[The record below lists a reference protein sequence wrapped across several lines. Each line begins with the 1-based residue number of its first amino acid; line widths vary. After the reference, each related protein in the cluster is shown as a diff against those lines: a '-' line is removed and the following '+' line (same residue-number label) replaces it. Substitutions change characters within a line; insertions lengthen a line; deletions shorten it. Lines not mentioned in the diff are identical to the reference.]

1 MNNQV
6 LLLFFINIFSAMGYS
21 LIAPLYPSLS
31 TEHHINETLTG
42 WIISIFA
49 LSNFISTPFTPN
61 LCQKYGRKNIFYFS
75 TITEASC
82 TIFYGILK
90 IINSYYLLIT
100 LSFILRILHG
110 IGCGITA
117 TLLYSLTSSICDS
130 DEVKLSLG
138 YLEVAWSIGVAT
150 GPLLGSFFYYLGG
163 YSLPFFILGLSL
175 YISVFLI
182 HYLSL
187 PIEDNN
193 DENNFSFI
201 QIMFKKDIF
210 INILTVVTYQ
220 IANTFYFPSLTN
232 HLMKNFN
239 LTVSI
244 SSLFFV
250 INMFTYFI
258 ALQFL
263 DYITKKLGMIA
274 TVSFG
279 LLIIIFG
286 SLLVYPIKIFPQS
299 LLLIILGL
307 SLIGASGA
315 PINVPVIMLLGHFIK
330 INDNSIDEF
339 TANDIASALYNLG
352 INIGDFGGPIVGGFI
367 SDQFGF
373 QFSCIF
379 TSFLNLVLFIIYFG
393 IYFNVIL
400 REIGVSNDDNNKKL
414 IFDEEDINKEFNKN
428 SSYSSFG
435 SLKFVSQRKHT
446 SFISIHRIESK
457 ENSIRKSYEDDF
469 Y

>member
-6 LLLFFINIFSAMGYS
+6 LLLFFINLFSAMGYS

-49 LSNFISTPFTPN
+49 LSNSISTPFTPN
-61 LCQKYGRKNIFYFS
+61 LCLKYGRKNIFYFS

-90 IINSYYLLIT
+90 LINSYYLLIT
-100 LSFILRILHG
+100 LSLILRILHG
-110 IGCGITA
+110 IGCGITG
-117 TLLYSLTSSICDS
+117 TLIYSLTSSICDS

-163 YSLPFFILGLSL
+163 FSLPFFILGLSL
-175 YISVFLI
+175 FISVFLI
-182 HYLSL
+182 HYLNL

-193 DENNFSFI
+193 EENNFSFI
-201 QIMFKKDIF
+201 QLMFKKDIF
-210 INILTVVTYQ
+210 IHLLTVFTYQ

-232 HLMKNFN
+232 HLMKNYN

-250 INMFTYFI
+250 INMLTYFI

-263 DYITKKLGMIA
+263 DYITIKLGMIT
-274 TVSFG
+274 TVSLG
-279 LLIIIFG
+279 LIIIVFG
-286 SLLVYPIKIFPQS
+286 SLLVYPIKILPQT
-299 LLLIILGL
+299 LILIILGL

-315 PINVPVIMLLGHFIK
+315 PINVPVLMLLSDFIK
-330 INDNSIDEF
+330 IIDNSIDDY
-339 TANDIASALYNLG
+339 TSNDYASALYNLG
-352 INIGDFGGPIVGGFI
+352 LNIGDFGGPIFGGFI
-367 SDQFGF
+367 SDKFGF
-373 QFSCIF
+373 QYSCIF
-379 TSFLNLVLFIIYFG
+379 TSFLNLVLFIFYFG
-393 IYFNVIL
+393 IYFKFIFKGINF
-400 REIGVSNDDNNKKL
+400 SNDDIKEKI
-414 IFDEEDINKEFNKN
+414 IFDAEDINKRFNRN
-428 SSYSSFG
+428 SSFSSFG
-435 SLKFVSQRKHT
+435 SWKFVSQRKHT
-446 SFISIHRIESK
+446 SFSSIHRIESK
-457 ENSIRKSYEDDF
+457 ENSIRKSYEGD

>member
-1 MNNQV
+1 
-6 LLLFFINIFSAMGYS
+6 
-21 LIAPLYPSLS
+21 
-31 TEHHINETLTG
+31 
-42 WIISIFA
+42 
-49 LSNFISTPFTPN
+49 
-61 LCQKYGRKNIFYFS
+61 
-75 TITEASC
+75 
-82 TIFYGILK
+82 
-90 IINSYYLLIT
+90 
-100 LSFILRILHG
+100 
-110 IGCGITA
+110 
-117 TLLYSLTSSICDS
+117 
-130 DEVKLSLG
+130 
-138 YLEVAWSIGVAT
+138 
-150 GPLLGSFFYYLGG
+150 
-163 YSLPFFILGLSL
+163 
-175 YISVFLI
+175 
-182 HYLSL
+182 
-187 PIEDNN
+187 
-193 DENNFSFI
+193 
-201 QIMFKKDIF
+201 
-210 INILTVVTYQ
+210 
-220 IANTFYFPSLTN
+220 
-232 HLMKNFN
+232 
-239 LTVSI
+239 
-244 SSLFFV
+244 
-250 INMFTYFI
+250 MFTYFI

>member
-6 LLLFFINIFSAMGYS
+6 LLLVFINMFSAMGYS

-31 TEHHINETLTG
+31 TERHINETLTG

-49 LSNFISTPFTPN
+49 LSNFIATPFTPN
-61 LCQKYGRKNIFYFS
+61 LCQKYGRKKIFYFS
-75 TITEASC
+75 TLTEASC
-82 TIFYGILK
+82 TLFYGILK

-100 LSFILRILHG
+100 LSFILRIFHG
-110 IGCGITA
+110 IGCGITG

-130 DEVKLSLG
+130 NEVKLSLG
-138 YLEVAWSIGVAT
+138 YLEVAWSIGVAI

-175 YISVFLI
+175 FISVFLI
-182 HYLSL
+182 HYLNL

-232 HLMKNFN
+232 HLMKNYN
-239 LTVSI
+239 LTVST

-279 LLIIIFG
+279 LLIIVIG
-286 SLLVYPIKIFPQS
+286 SLLVYPINIFPQN
-299 LLLIILGL
+299 LLSIILGL

-315 PINVPVIMLLGHFIK
+315 PINVPVIMLLGNFIK
-330 INDNSIDEF
+330 IIDNSIDDF

-352 INIGDFGGPIVGGFI
+352 INIGDFSGPIFGGFI
-367 SDQFGF
+367 SDRFGF
-373 QFSCIF
+373 QYSCIF
-379 TSFLNLVLFIIYFG
+379 TSFLNLVLFIFYFG
-393 IYFNVIL
+393 MYFNVIL
-400 REIGVSNDDNNKKL
+400 RKFGYNNDDNKEKL
-414 IFDEEDINKEFNKN
+414 IFDVEDINKGFNTSFN
-428 SSYSSFG
+428 SFG
-435 SLKFVSQRKHT
+435 SFKFVSQRKHT
-446 SFISIHRIESK
+446 SFSSVHRIESK
-457 ENSIRKSYEDDF
+457 ENSIRKSYDGDF
-469 Y
+469 N